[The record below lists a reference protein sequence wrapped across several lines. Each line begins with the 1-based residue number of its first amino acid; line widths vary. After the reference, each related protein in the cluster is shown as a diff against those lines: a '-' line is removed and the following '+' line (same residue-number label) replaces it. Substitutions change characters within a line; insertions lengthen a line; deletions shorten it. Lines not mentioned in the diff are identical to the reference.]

1 MALLGRLLSEISDGI
16 IMTSGTNTSNCH
28 LLDFW
33 WFSVL
38 LVQSGS
44 GCTWTLIDLSVKKYP
59 SRRVLSS
66 CVIES
71 SEKRKGERDIETT
84 PHFLDFLKQFRLNN
98 DTRPLPEFLPQVST
112 EKNTPPNGQK
122 NLCIILQ
129 VLYGIFNGTLLG
141 FVKHNYKRSHSFK
154 KKKVCSW
161 LACLRSRKN

>member
-1 MALLGRLLSEISDGI
+1 MWNLQFKKNGTIFKMQFLKKKKSVMALLGRLLSEISDGI

-112 EKNTPPNGQK
+112 EKKK
-122 NLCIILQ
+122 N
-129 VLYGIFNGTLLG
+129 
-141 FVKHNYKRSHSFK
+141 SS
-154 KKKVCSW
+154 
-161 LACLRSRKN
+161 